1 VNAFAF
7 AVVQLVQLVQ
17 GYQPMLQQLG
27 VLLEIIENMSPF
39 GSAAA
44 AAFFLKRSCSRL
56 VTEKSSLLFIGSH
69 LFSALETQ
77 YLQSKNY
84 MLFLHCSR
92 NCTVQ

>member
-27 VLLEIIENMSPF
+27 VLLEIIEPVWLCGCGCVFFKTQLQPF
-39 GSAAA
+39 GYR
-44 AAFFLKRSCSRL
+44 K
-56 VTEKSSLLFIGSH
+56 KQFIVHWVSPIFCVGNAVFAKQELH
-69 LFSALETQ
+69 V
-77 YLQSKNY
+77 
-84 MLFLHCSR
+84 FLHCSR